1 MRAEPKGLSMD
12 FRSFLENNIVML
24 DGGMGSLLQ
33 ARGLAAGEAPER
45 WNLTRPG
52 DILAVQRAYFDA
64 GTNLLIANTFG
75 ANPLRFDDEEL
86 SRIIPAA
93 VSIARQAADE
103 SRGSQEKFVALDVG
117 PCGQLLAPYGTLG
130 FEDAVRLFSKT
141 VSLGAAAGVDC
152 IFIETMNDSYET
164 KAALLAARETCD
176 LPVIVSNAYGEDGKL
191 MTGASPEA
199 MVAMLEGMGAAA
211 VGVNCSLGPDALA
224 PVVRRYLAAAS
235 VPVLLKPNAGLP
247 RVEDGRTVY
256 DISPDAFAASVSSLV
271 REGVRLCGGCCGTT
285 PEYIAALSDGIAGM
299 RAVPVEP
306 KDMTVVSSYTHALT
320 FGTKPLVIGERINPT
335 GKKRFRQ
342 ALAERDMGYLLS
354 EGIRQQ
360 EAGADI
366 LDVNVGAPGID
377 EPALLEESV
386 REIQA
391 VLDLPLCIDT
401 SDPAAMEKAMRLCNG
416 KPLVNSVNGKA
427 ESLEAVLPL
436 VAKYGGVVIG
446 LTLDENGIP
455 PTAEGRLAVARH
467 ILDAARR
474 YGISPKN
481 VIFDTLTMTVSAASD
496 AAAVTL
502 DSLER
507 IRRELGCHTS
517 LGVSNISF
525 GLPARDRVNA
535 AFFTLALSRGLSAG
549 IINPLSESM
558 MGALRA
564 YCALSGLD
572 ESCRDYVTW
581 SQAHPLAAGA
591 AAVRPADADAAPSRD
606 EPVSA
611 LRRAIER
618 GLARDAARLAAEAL
632 RSREPLS
639 LISEEVIPALNA
651 VGEGFEKGRVF
662 LPQLMMAAEAA
673 GSACTEIKAALKGD
687 KTASRSDFVLATVQ
701 GDIHDIGKNIV
712 RLLLENYGFAVHD
725 LGKDVPPETVA
736 DAVVRLHAPLCGLSA
751 LMTTTVPAMEETIRL
766 LRQRAPWC
774 RVVVGGAVLTEE
786 YAQAIGADAYGRD
799 AMATVRYAEQV
810 EAELTAG

>member
-1 MRAEPKGLSMD
+1 MD
-12 FRSFLENNIVML
+12 FTSFLKNNIVML

-64 GTNLLIANTFG
+64 GSNLVIANTFG
-75 ANPLRFDDEEL
+75 ANPLRFSEEEL

-93 VSIARQAADE
+93 VAIARQAAAE
-103 SRGSQEKFVALDVG
+103 SLGSQEKFVALDVG

-130 FEDAVRLFSKT
+130 FEEAVRLFSRA
-141 VSLGAAAGVDC
+141 VALGAAAGVDC

-164 KAALLAARETCD
+164 KAALLAAKETCD

-224 PVVRRYLAAAS
+224 PVVRRYLSAAS

-256 DISPDAFAASVSSLV
+256 DVTPDAFAASVSELV

-285 PEYIAALSDGIAGM
+285 PEYIAALRAGIAGIQP
-299 RAVPVEP
+299 VPVEP
-306 KDMTVVSSYTHALT
+306 KDTTVVSSYTHALT
-320 FGTKPLVIGERINPT
+320 FGKRPLVIGERINPT

-342 ALAERDMGYLLS
+342 ALAERDMGYLLF

-401 SDPAAMEKAMRLCNG
+401 SDPAAMERAMRLYNG
-416 KPLVNSVNGKA
+416 KPLVNSVNGKP

-455 PTAEGRLAVARH
+455 PTAQGRLAVARR
-467 ILDAARR
+467 ILEAAQR
-474 YGISPKN
+474 YGIPRKN

-502 DSLER
+502 DSLEGV
-507 IRRELGCHTS
+507 RRELGCHTS

-535 AFFTLALSRGLSAG
+535 AFFTLALARGLSAG

-572 ESCRDYVTW
+572 ESCLDYVAW
-581 SQAHPLAAGA
+581 SQAHPLTAGAEAAKPAAAGPA
-591 AAVRPADADAAPSRD
+591 AAAGE

-618 GLARDAARLAAEAL
+618 GLTRDAARLAAEAL
-632 RSREPLS
+632 QTREPLS
-639 LISEEVIPALNA
+639 LISEEVIPALND
-651 VGEGFEKGRVF
+651 VGEGFENGRIF

-673 GSACTEIKAALKGD
+673 GSACAEIKAALKGG
-687 KTASRSDFVLATVQ
+687 KTASRSAFVLATVQ

-712 RLLLENYGFAVHD
+712 RLLLENYGFAVND

-736 DAVVRLHAPLCGLSA
+736 EAVVRLHAPLCGLSA

-774 RVVVGGAVLTEE
+774 RIVVGGAVLTEE
-786 YAQAIGADAYGRD
+786 YARAIGADAYGRD

-810 EAELTAG
+810 EAELSAG